1 MPVMNRPIPGQSL
14 TDEPRNYAWERP
26 PEITDPNE
34 AVKYHL
40 DRVADPEIID
50 NVFYALDM
58 GMPVK
63 TLTDSMMT
71 GAVAKGM
78 HNIDVG
84 LIVEPLIRRA
94 IMRIADNAGVDYKE
108 TFEEKEVSI
117 EERAARMVRIVESTP
132 EEERDAGYDFLTE
145 ISSNVQEEEQPQE
158 EPEMSEDTMVEEKPK
173 GLMAR

>member
-1 MPVMNRPIPGQSL
+1 MNRPIPGQSL
-14 TDEPRNYAWERP
+14 TDEPKNYAWERP

-40 DRVADPEIID
+40 DRVADPEVID

-78 HNIDVG
+78 HSIDVG

>member
-1 MPVMNRPIPGQSL
+1 MNRPIPGQSL

-71 GAVAKGM
+71 GAVAKGI
-78 HNIDVG
+78 HSIDVG
-84 LIVEPLIRRA
+84 LIVEPLVRRA
-94 IMRIADNAGVDYKE
+94 VMKIADNAGVDYKE
-108 TFEEKEVSI
+108 SFDEQEASI
-117 EERAARMVRIVESTP
+117 EERAARMVKIVESTP